1 MLDLL
6 GDLVA
11 WMSSLDPLWIYA
23 ILLGV
28 SYGENVVPPVPGDMV
43 VVFGG
48 YLAGTGQ
55 LEPVTVTLLATL
67 GGLAG
72 FMTMYAIGARMGNAI
87 MDPERL
93 KWLPKGKIEQARAAL
108 ARRGYI
114 LVAANRF
121 LSGMRS
127 VISLTVGMTRM
138 PGWPVAGLALLSS
151 LVWTALLVAAGYVVG
166 DQWEVVGGWLSAYGS
181 VILALAAIFVLIQ
194 VVYYVRRRRPGTG
207 LPHGPRPAG

>member
-6 GDLVA
+6 GDLVV
-11 WMSSLDPLWIYA
+11 WMASLDSVWIYA
-23 ILLGV
+23 ILLGI
-28 SYGENVVPPVPGDMV
+28 SYGENLVPPVPGDMV

-55 LEPVTVTLLATL
+55 LEPVTVTLLASL
-67 GGLAG
+67 GGLGG
-72 FMTMYAIGARMGNAI
+72 FMTMYAIGARMGDAI
-87 MDPERL
+87 MDPDRM
-93 KWLPKGKIEQARAAL
+93 KWLPKGKIEQSRAAL
-108 ARRGYI
+108 ARRGYV

-151 LVWTALLVAAGYVVG
+151 LLWTALLVVAGYVVG
-166 DQWEVVGGWLSAYGS
+166 DQWETVGGWLSAYGS
-181 VILALAAIFVLIQ
+181 VILALVVLFVIVQ
-194 VVYYVRRRRPGTG
+194 VVYYIRRRKPGTG
-207 LPHGPRPAG
+207 LPHDNHPAG